1 MPSLLES
8 LKRHTRSILRITV
21 SVAFALFVFYSVSN
35 QYSIPNKK
43 EIQNNK
49 NISSF
54 YNTSYQSTIKK
65 SRLSAVQVISMVPE
79 KGMISAFTGTYFEAY
94 GDFFVVSVAH
104 GIHGPCEHTKIV
116 FDDKLYNCKKY
127 IYVDAHADYSI
138 IQIDE
143 ILERSPIKI
152 PRDLPKN
159 KQWIKSYSILNKVVY
174 TGYPNTLGPLTIS
187 GEIAGFSPSQ
197 HAYMI
202 SYAWQG
208 SSGSGVF
215 DHSGKYIGYVVAIDV
230 GQTELGLQILQDVVL
245 IVPAFNIDWTKV
257 ITEAE

>member
-1 MPSLLES
+1 MLAF
-8 LKRHTRSILRITV
+8 LKKHARIV
-21 SVAFALFVFYSVSN
+21 MRVAASTLFFLFVFYSVYS
-35 QYSIPNKK
+35 QYSIPSKK

-49 NISSF
+49 NVSSF
-54 YNTSYQSTIKK
+54 YNTSYRSTIKK
-65 SRLSAVQVISMVPE
+65 SRLSTVQIISMVPDE
-79 KGMISAFTGTYFEAY
+79 GLISAFTGTYFEAY

-104 GIHGPCEHTKIV
+104 GIHGPCEYTKIV
-116 FDDKLYNCKKY
+116 FDDKLYSCKKY
-127 IYVDAHADYSI
+127 IYVDTHVDYSI

-143 ILERSPIKI
+143 ILERKPIKI

>member
-1 MPSLLES
+1 MRAF
-8 LKRHTRSILRITV
+8 LKKHAAATMRIFV
-21 SVAFALFVFYSVSN
+21 STLFFLFVFYSVSN
-35 QYSIPNKK
+35 QYSIPDKR

-49 NISSF
+49 NVSSF
-54 YNTSYQSTIKK
+54 YNTSHQSAIKK
-65 SRLSAVQVISMVPE
+65 SRLSTVQIISMIPE
-79 KGMISAFTGTYFEAY
+79 QGLISAFTGTYFEAY

-104 GIHGPCEHTKIV
+104 GIHGPCENTKIV

-127 IYVDAHADYSI
+127 IYVDTHVDYSI

-143 ILERSPIKI
+143 ILDRKPIKI

-159 KQWIKSYSILNKVVY
+159 KQWIKSYSILNKVIY

-215 DHSGKYIGYVVAIDV
+215 DYSGKYIGYVIAIDV